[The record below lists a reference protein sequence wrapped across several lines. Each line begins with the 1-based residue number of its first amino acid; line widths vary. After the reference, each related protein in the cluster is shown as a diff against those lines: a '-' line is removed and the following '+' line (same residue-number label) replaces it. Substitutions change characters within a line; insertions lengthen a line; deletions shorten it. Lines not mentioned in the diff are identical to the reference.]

1 MPSDGRRVEEEAAPG
16 AWASPV
22 ARTSLAET
30 SKVRTSL
37 VPTAL
42 ARTALKRMALVPK
55 PPAVRAAVGRTER
68 QAPPAGES
76 AHPGSRE

>member
-1 MPSDGRRVEEEAAPG
+1 VPSDGRRVEEEAAP
-16 AWASPV
+16 V

-30 SKVRTSL
+30 SK
-37 VPTAL
+37 